1 MAKMKILS
9 RVIRGLSILGN
20 NEIKTRSIAAS
31 MTKVCAGLQRE
42 SIIYI
47 CRETIFI
54 NKMFSA
60 ILEKVERL
68 ERENAELKSRLD
80 QLDKDTAD
88 RLGHHVCVGIGI
100 HGKPMFKRPPSLDNE
115 THASLTFNL
124 TNELSVFFVDSLK
137 FFPIFKEFGI
147 ELSLMIGFHEIV
159 IDDEWIRCPWEVQ
172 DNNLIR
178 GIKFD
183 LFRETCLKY
192 GVQLLFNGKPIDEE
206 KDWFTPL
213 YIHTCRFCNDTTKII
228 DDGKEKKAETY
239 DKLCEL
245 AYDSN
250 ANLHGIKLLFGNY
263 D

>member
-1 MAKMKILS
+1 
-9 RVIRGLSILGN
+9 
-20 NEIKTRSIAAS
+20 
-31 MTKVCAGLQRE
+31 
-42 SIIYI
+42 
-47 CRETIFI
+47 
-54 NKMFSA
+54 MFSA

-68 ERENAELKSRLD
+68 ERENAELKYRLD
-80 QLDKDTAD
+80 QLDKDAAD

-100 HGKPMFKRPPSLDNE
+100 HGKPMFKRPPSLDNQ

-137 FFPIFKEFGI
+137 FFPIFKDFGI

-159 IDDEWIRCPWEVQ
+159 IDDEWIRCPWEVH

-192 GVQLLFNGKPIDEE
+192 GVQLLFNGKPIGEE

-213 YIHTCRFCNDTTKII
+213 YIHTCRFCNDTTKIF
-228 DDGKEKKAETY
+228 DDAKETD
-239 DKLCEL
+239 DK
-245 AYDSN
+245 S
-250 ANLHGIKLLFGNY
+250 
-263 D
+263 